1 MDKESET
8 TKKEIQQIL
17 SLKIRKCLAGI
28 PINYKKLQEIR
39 LRAGMPLMMVY
50 EGKEYFMSLK
60 GELTRNI
67 QNAYIVTASEIKE
80 TMEYV
85 SIYSR
90 YAYEQEISQ
99 GFITVQGGHR
109 VGVAGRIVW
118 DGKKIKNINYISF
131 LNIRLA
137 HQIKGCADKVMPFIR
152 DKSGFKHTLIISPPR
167 CGKTTLLR
175 DIIRMA
181 ADGDDKHAGMTVGV
195 VDERSEIGACYMG
208 RPQNDLGCRADVLD
222 GCPKADGMMMLVRS
236 MSPDVIAVDEIGSK
250 EDIEAMEYV
259 MNCGIKLIAT
269 VHGKDMDE
277 IRNKPILG
285 QMVRER
291 MFQRYILL
299 QAGSTGVIQ
308 SIFDERGSVLYTYS
322 VTLNYQGQHTACY
335 AM

>member
-17 SLKIRKCLAGI
+17 SLKIRRCLEGI
-28 PINYKKLQEIR
+28 TINYKKLQEIR
-39 LRAGMPLMMVY
+39 LRAGMPLMMIY
-50 EGKEYFMSLK
+50 DGKEYFMSLK
-60 GELTRNI
+60 GELTHNI
-67 QNAYIVTASEIKE
+67 RNAYIVTSAEIKE

-85 SIYSR
+85 SNYSR
-90 YAYEQEISQ
+90 YAYESEISQ
-99 GFITVQGGHR
+99 GYITIQGGHR

-152 DKSGFKHTLIISPPR
+152 DYSGFKHTLIISPPR

-181 ADGDDKHAGMTVGV
+181 ADGDEKHAGLTVGV

-208 RPQNDLGCRADVLD
+208 CPQNDLGCRSDVLD
-222 GCPKADGMMMLVRS
+222 GCPKSDGMMMLVRS
-236 MSPDVIAVDEIGSK
+236 MSPDIIAVDEIGSK
-250 EDIEAMEYV
+250 ADIDAIGYV

-285 QMVRER
+285 QMVKER
-291 MFQRYILL
+291 MFQRYVLL
-299 QAGSTGVIQ
+299 QAGATGVIQ
-308 SIFDERGSVLYTYS
+308 SIFDERGTVLYTYGVS
-322 VTLNYQGQHTACY
+322 TDFQRTGKPCF